1 MNDYGAVSLREAQR
15 DRGSK
20 KINCMK
26 LSLTRGAV
34 LLIWSSF
41 FLSTWGTYLRNESVQ
56 FPQWLESIHGQYNDL
71 PGAGLW
77 LVYCWE
83 CNAVIS
89 LMGTVFISAILLIT
103 KETEN
108 VARIVVK
115 LVTIVF
121 LSMSLLVLVS
131 ALKSLFWGFL
141 VLGMGEMLLV
151 IGLLCGMARWH
162 WF

>member
-1 MNDYGAVSLREAQR
+1 
-15 DRGSK
+15 
-20 KINCMK
+20 MK

-83 CNAVIS
+83 CNAFIS
-89 LMGTVFISAILLIT
+89 LIGAVVMTAILLIT

-131 ALKSLFWGFL
+131 ALKSLFWGFF
-141 VLGMGEMLLV
+141 VLAMGEMLLV